1 MISTRVRAGIAA
13 ILIFSPELA
22 AAQAR
27 PTVDCNVPASD
38 AILHVPVNGNPFT
51 PIATPDGC
59 WIFVTIARPNPRAEG
74 GVVVMSRAAG
84 KVSVRGKY
92 PLRDSPTGA
101 VLTHD
106 GTVLIVTTGQGVAFL
121 DVARLES
128 GHGAPELGYIET
140 GNLRGTIFA
149 NVTRDDRLLFVSAE
163 NAHGIAVI
171 DLVKARTNGYRTSAI
186 VGAIPAGNAPIAL
199 TFSSDE
205 HYLYSTSQAAPPELK
220 WPVTCTPE
228 GSAPNSIA
236 PTHSQGAILVVDVAH
251 AETDPEHSLVAAIPA
266 GCNPVRLALSP
277 GGDVLYATARG
288 DNQLLRF
295 DATKLVADPTHAM
308 TGRVTVGTSPVGV
321 AVFDDGKK
329 IVVTNSNRFGPDA
342 NEPQSLTVVDAAKFA
357 SGADAVLGSIPAGA
371 FPRELRVTADG
382 RTLLVANFLSK
393 SLDLVELSRVQLR
406 PVRR

>member
-1 MISTRVRAGIAA
+1 
-13 ILIFSPELA
+13 
-22 AAQAR
+22 
-27 PTVDCNVPASD
+27 
-38 AILHVPVNGNPFT
+38 
-51 PIATPDGC
+51 
-59 WIFVTIARPNPRAEG
+59 
-74 GVVVMSRAAG
+74 
-84 KVSVRGKY
+84 
-92 PLRDSPTGA
+92 
-101 VLTHD
+101 
-106 GTVLIVTTGQGVAFL
+106 
-121 DVARLES
+121 
-128 GHGAPELGYIET
+128 
-140 GNLRGTIFA
+140 
-149 NVTRDDRLLFVSAE
+149 
-163 NAHGIAVI
+163 
-171 DLVKARTNGYRTSAI
+171 
-186 VGAIPAGNAPIAL
+186 
-199 TFSSDE
+199 
-205 HYLYSTSQAAPPELK
+205 
-220 WPVTCTPE
+220 
-228 GSAPNSIA
+228 
-236 PTHSQGAILVVDVAH
+236 VVDVAH